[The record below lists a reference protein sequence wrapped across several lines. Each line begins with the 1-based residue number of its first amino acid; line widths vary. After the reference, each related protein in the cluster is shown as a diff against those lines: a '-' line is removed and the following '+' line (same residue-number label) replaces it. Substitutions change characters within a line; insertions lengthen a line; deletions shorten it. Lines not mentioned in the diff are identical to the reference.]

1 VLTAWLIGMLMG
13 MAGSIPVAGPATAL
27 VVGLGL
33 ERRMRT
39 AVLVGLGSSIP
50 EGAWACLALWGF
62 AALVERHAW
71 IEPVAQSISVLL
83 LLAIGGLLIA
93 RAGHPAV
100 LTSGESRPETGTVRS
115 LLFGLSLT
123 GLNPTLIV
131 NWAAAIALV
140 YSLGLL
146 EPAPELAIPFGLG
159 VSMGIVTWFAI
170 VLRLL
175 HQHHGRISARGR
187 TITMRVIGAL
197 LVVLGLV
204 AGGRA
209 LLGGGG
215 A

>member
-1 VLTAWLIGMLMG
+1 MITAWLIGLLMG

-33 ERRMRT
+33 ERRTRT
-39 AVLVGLGSSIP
+39 AALVGLGSALP
-50 EGAWACLALWGF
+50 EGVWACLALWGF

-71 IEPVAQSISVLL
+71 IEPVAQSITVLL
-83 LLAIGGLLIA
+83 LLAIGTLLIV
-93 RAGHPAV
+93 RAGQPAV
-100 LTSGESRPETGTVRS
+100 VTSGDSTPENGAVRS

-131 NWAAAIALV
+131 NWAAAIALI

-146 EPAPELAIPFGLG
+146 EPTPELAIPFGVG
-159 VSMGIVTWFAI
+159 VTMGIVAWFAI

-197 LVVLGLV
+197 LMMLGV
-204 AGGRA
+204 AAAGRA

-215 A
+215 S